1 MLPNSDK
8 LFIIFVIMSRTKKT
22 TPYSFPPWS
31 SMTTKVTVE
40 LIPDIFLIL
49 FVIALFNDCVL
60 SDFTF
65 TKIS

>member
-8 LFIIFVIMSRTKKT
+8 LFIIFAIMSRTKKT

-49 FVIALFNDCVL
+49 FVIA
-60 SDFTF
+60 
-65 TKIS
+65 